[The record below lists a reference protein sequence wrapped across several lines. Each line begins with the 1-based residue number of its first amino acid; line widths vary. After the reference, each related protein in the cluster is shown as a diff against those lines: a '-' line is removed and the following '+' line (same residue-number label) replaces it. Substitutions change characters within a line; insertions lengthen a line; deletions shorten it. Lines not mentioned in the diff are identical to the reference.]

1 MARIDGVME
10 QLAALFT
17 DTFHIELPSAD
28 ADLLDGGILD
38 SFQLVE
44 LLAAIEQRFGVT
56 IDIDHL
62 ELDDLRSL
70 ARIARLVDRA
80 GAAAAAAG
88 GND

>member
-1 MARIDGVME
+1 MGARNGVI
-10 QLAALFT
+10 QRLNALFAEH
-17 DTFHIELPSAD
+17 FHIEVPSAD

-44 LLAAIEQRFGVT
+44 LLAAIERDFGVA

-70 ARIARLVDRA
+70 ARIARLVD
-80 GAAAAAAG
+80 GASTPAPGADA
-88 GND
+88 